1 MFRVHRICVLV
12 PWIRRVLVVGGSS
25 SGQPTCPF
33 VKELAPVSGLQDDA
47 RALIEYGVIPR
58 NFNQVTYLEYDHSHY
73 QLSIGLPSITKREQ
87 PEWRP
92 TLNPRAAHVDPDHR
106 TQAAP

>member
-1 MFRVHRICVLV
+1 MLV
-12 PWIRRVLVVGGSS
+12 AGGFG
-25 SGQPTCPF
+25 SGQPTRPF

-58 NFNQVTYLEYDHSHY
+58 NFDQVTYLEYDRSHY
-73 QLSIGLPSITKREQ
+73 QSSIGLPSITKREQ
-87 PEWRP
+87 PDWRP
-92 TLNPRAAHVDPDHR
+92 TPNPRAAHVELDHH